1 MNKKL
6 IALAM
11 VLLLAVGGLF
21 AEVYTGTLPSNVT
34 ATLNANIGDYL
45 YHGFVDSE
53 TPAEFDATKTIND
66 AFITDPAFQY
76 GFRTN
81 IGTTYNF
88 EFRMEVGNFIH
99 NTIAGAKIKI
109 ADVLVGGLSP
119 DPISGYYV
127 ILSKTTAVSSGAVNV
142 VIKPAKAA
150 GNDHLGV
157 VMTDA
162 EYVGGVNAVAGAYT
176 STVTISVVAV

>member
-21 AEVYTGTLPSNVT
+21 AAYTGTLPDAVT

-45 YHGFVDSE
+45 YHGFIDSE

-81 IGTTYNF
+81 IGTTFNF

-119 DPISGYYV
+119 EPISGYYV

-150 GNDHLGV
+150 GNDHLGGV
-157 VMTDA
+157 ITDA
-162 EYVGGVNAVAGAYT
+162 EYVGGETAVAGAYT